1 MSAKGKRIFALAL
14 LVLASCH
21 RGVQREE
28 CMGMLDRYVGMKVA
42 EDPGLA
48 HLEDA
53 QAAATRDARIGD
65 QRSTL
70 AYARSLQRC
79 EREVSRAEF
88 DCAMNAKTPN
98 DWEAC
103 IE

>member
-1 MSAKGKRIFALAL
+1 
-14 LVLASCH
+14 
-21 RGVQREE
+21 
-28 CMGMLDRYVGMKVA
+28 MLDRYVGMKVA

-48 HLEDA
+48 HLAEV
-53 QAAATRDARIGD
+53 QAAATRDSLIRAQQG
-65 QRSTL
+65 TL
-70 AYARSLQRC
+70 AYARSLRQC
-79 EREVSRAEF
+79 EREVSRAEL